1 MKHRPSTTF
10 LLSTLYVVTAAVLV
24 GCGSMNE
31 HLDEQE
37 KVFQPLRPQFKQST
51 KKIAV
56 VSDMGD
62 LFKGEYAGTA
72 GIGRKSFIYDF
83 SQYDTDTKIEEKI
96 VNRLTTNSG
105 LNAVARPDLRF
116 SINVNPKDMTHNNLM
131 KQLAP
136 LLEQLKSE
144 DIDTAVVVTPWI
156 AGNQGFKMVS
166 GYGYGH
172 GFDLNSD
179 NTEDPPQV
187 FFYSRINVVDVDK
200 NKLILDSHF
209 NRLYPINIEK
219 WNTTF
224 EDYPSEEQEQ
234 MKNLILKT
242 INEELAG
249 YLEKMNF

>member
-1 MKHRPSTTF
+1 
-10 LLSTLYVVTAAVLV
+10 LSIFYVLTAAALV

-31 HLDEQE
+31 HLDEQA
-37 KVFQPLRPQFKQST
+37 KVFQPLTPQFKQST
-51 KKIAV
+51 KEIAV

-62 LFKGEYAGTA
+62 LFKGEFAGTA

-83 SQYDTDTKIEEKI
+83 SQYDIDTKIEEKI

-105 LNAVARPDLRF
+105 LNAIARPDLRF
-116 SINVNPKDMTHNNLM
+116 SINVNPRNMTHKNLL
-131 KQLAP
+131 KKLAP
-136 LLEQLKSE
+136 MLEQLKSE
-144 DIDTAVVVTPWI
+144 NIDTAVVVTPWI
-156 AGNQGFKMVS
+156 AGKQGFKMVL

-179 NTEDPPQV
+179 YTKDPPQV
-187 FFYSRINVVDVDK
+187 FFYSHINVVDVDK

-219 WNTTF
+219 WHTSF
-224 EDYPSEEQEQ
+224 EDYSSEEQQQ
-234 MKNLILKT
+234 MINLILKT
-242 INEELAG
+242 VNEELAG